1 MEAATMS
8 EVLVR
13 FTELVRGSDGC
24 EYQPQACG
32 VVGPDGLWQG
42 WIEFLT
48 EAGAVRTERETSQPN
63 RADLM
68 YWAQGLTRTYLEGA
82 LARALGAH
90 AVAPSVD
97 VPVAPVFNGPA
108 PPATRQAGPRVPHAV
123 LDPLSV
129 YAQGE
134 HVLRGQLL
142 ALSSEQLSNVIVA
155 YALGDP
161 IPANSSGAEV
171 ARRVDEIIATI
182 RKRARAA

>member
-1 MEAATMS
+1 MS

-13 FTELVRGSDGC
+13 FTDLVRGSDGR

-48 EAGAVRTERETSQPN
+48 PAGAVRTERETSQPN

-68 YWAQGLTRTYLEGA
+68 YWAQGLSHTYLEGA
-82 LARALGAH
+82 LTRALSGH
-90 AVAPSVD
+90 AAVPSTD
-97 VPVAPVFNGPA
+97 VRVAPVFDGPA
-108 PPATRQAGPRVPHAV
+108 VPPTRQAGPRVPHAI

-161 IPANSSGAEV
+161 ISASITGAER
-171 ARRVDEIIATI
+171 ARRVEEIIATI
-182 RKRARAA
+182 RQRARAA

>member
-1 MEAATMS
+1 MS

-13 FTELVRGSDGC
+13 FTELVRGSDGW

-48 EAGAVRTERETSQPN
+48 PAGAVRTERETSQPN

-68 YWAQGLTRTYLEGA
+68 YWAQGLTHIYLEGA
-82 LARALGAH
+82 LARALGGH
-90 AVAPSVD
+90 AAAPSTD
-97 VPVAPVFNGPA
+97 TRVAPVFDGPA
-108 PPATRQAGPRVPHAV
+108 PPSTRQTGPRVPHAV

-142 ALSSEQLSNVIVA
+142 ALSSDQLSNVILA

-161 IPANSSGAEV
+161 VSVNSSAAER
-171 ARRVDEIIATI
+171 ARRVEDIIATI
-182 RKRARAA
+182 RQRARAA